1 MIGMGGIWR
10 VAMRSSTTVPCEN
23 EWAEQPFA
31 WLNINKQKEVTSAK
45 YKLVQPLK
53 YV

>member
-10 VAMRSSTTVPCEN
+10 VAMRSSTTVPCES

-31 WLNINKQKEVTSAK
+31 WLKISKQKEVTSAK
-45 YKLVQPLK
+45 FKLVQPLK
-53 YV
+53 CV